1 MARIRLALVL
11 ALAVIAAAGA
21 AADEAGASA
30 GDVLYLNLVWHQHQP
45 LYYKDAGVYTRPWAR
60 VHATK
65 DYYDMAAMLQ
75 QYPDVHVTFNLTPVL
90 LRQLDDLA
98 AGAKDAYQVAAEKP
112 AVKLTEADKTF
123 LLQRFFD
130 ANGTNVI
137 ARFPRYQEL
146 LTKRGGASD
155 AAIAA
160 AIPLYTIEDWR
171 DLQLWFNL
179 AWFDPGFLA
188 QPPLAALVEKGRGFS
203 EADKKT
209 VFDQAR
215 SIVAKVVPLH
225 KAMQDTGQIEVITT
239 PYAHPILPLIFN
251 SNLAA
256 KGDPSAVLPTRF
268 SWPND
273 AIAQVRKAAED
284 YQRRYGRAV
293 RGMWPGEGS
302 VGQDIVKI
310 VADAGFRWMA
320 SGEQV
325 LAKSIGKAGF
335 TRSGSDVVNEADDLY
350 RPYYV
355 RYQDGPKVAVFFRDL
370 RLSDLIGFEYSGTP
384 PEKAADDFMARLE
397 AIRARLAEQ
406 GATGPHVVS
415 VILDGENAWESYP
428 NDGVAFLNA
437 LYRHL
442 SDSTTVRTVTPSEY
456 LARYPEQRPIESLWY
471 GCWFTPDY
479 TTWIGEPEENL
490 AWEYLGK
497 TRNAL
502 AQYDLTKKKT
512 TTPEKLAKAQDAMYL
527 AEGSDW
533 FWWYGSDQDSGND
546 RYFDDAFRALLAEV
560 YTALGEKVPDYVR
573 VPIIMPAAVPVSRD
587 AEGLLTPTIDGTAAA
602 GEWDRAGL
610 LEAGAGAAG
619 ATAGSAAGG
628 ATALG
633 TALLGTLQWGFDANN
648 VYFKVETAKDLA
660 AYGKDASLRLFLSS
674 PQQGNGTAITPN
686 KGVLALRAGF
696 MVDVPAGIPG
706 YLARFGQFDLW
717 DILKPDGFSVA
728 SGARTVEVAVPL
740 SVFGQLGTGD
750 ALYAQLVLAKGA
762 TDVAVVP
769 GGPVPM
775 RIPDLGTTKVVLA
788 LTDPAGDDHG
798 PGTYTYPTDTVFE
811 KGVFDIERFTVS
823 QNDQNLVLSFS
834 VRGPI
839 ANPWGSGIGLSV
851 QTFDVYIDADPGAG
865 TGARKL
871 LEGRN
876 AALAEGN
883 GWEYAVWVEGWNQ
896 KLIVPDADGKPVEV
910 AGGPVK
916 AIVNAARREVTILV
930 SKKALGDL
938 DPAKAGYVG
947 VVASQEGYP
956 AAGVRRIREV
966 QADAA
971 QWRIGGAPADTN
983 HTRIIDVAWP
993 QGSAPTQEQF
1003 LATYPA
1009 SNAPSMDALK
1019 PEDFAQVPI
1028 LVP

>member
-1 MARIRLALVL
+1 
-11 ALAVIAAAGA
+11 
-21 AADEAGASA
+21 
-30 GDVLYLNLVWHQHQP
+30 
-45 LYYKDAGVYTRPWAR
+45 
-60 VHATK
+60 
-65 DYYDMAAMLQ
+65 
-75 QYPDVHVTFNLTPVL
+75 
-90 LRQLDDLA
+90 
-98 AGAKDAYQVAAEKP
+98 
-112 AVKLTEADKTF
+112 
-123 LLQRFFD
+123 
-130 ANGTNVI
+130 
-137 ARFPRYQEL
+137 
-146 LTKRGGASD
+146 
-155 AAIAA
+155 
-160 AIPLYTIEDWR
+160 
-171 DLQLWFNL
+171 
-179 AWFDPGFLA
+179 
-188 QPPLAALVEKGRGFS
+188 
-203 EADKKT
+203 
-209 VFDQAR
+209 
-215 SIVAKVVPLH
+215 
-225 KAMQDTGQIEVITT
+225 
-239 PYAHPILPLIFN
+239 
-251 SNLAA
+251 
-256 KGDPSAVLPTRF
+256 
-268 SWPND
+268 
-273 AIAQVRKAAED
+273 
-284 YQRRYGRAV
+284 
-293 RGMWPGEGS
+293 MWPGEGA
-302 VGQDIVKI
+302 VAQDIVKI
-310 VADAGFRWMA
+310 MADAGFRWMA

-335 TRSGSDVVNEADDLY
+335 TRSGSDVVAEADDLY

-355 RYQDGPKVAVFFRDL
+355 RYADGPKVAVFFRDL

-397 AIRARLAEQ
+397 AIRARLGEQ

-428 NDGVAFLNA
+428 GDGIAFLNA

-442 SDSTTVRTVTPSEY
+442 SDSATVRTVTPSEY
-456 LARYPEQRPIESLWY
+456 LAKFPEQRPIESLWY

-573 VPIIMPAAVPVSRD
+573 VPIIMLAAVPGSRD
-587 AEGLLTPTIDGTAAA
+587 AEGLFTPSIDGSAAV

-610 LEAGAGAAG
+610 LAAGAAPD
-619 ATAGSAAGG
+619 
-628 ATALG
+628 
-633 TALLGTLQWGFDANN
+633 TALLGSLQWGFDADHA
-648 VYFKVETAKDLA
+648 YFKIETAKDLA
-660 AYGKDASLRLFLSS
+660 SYGKDASLRLYLAS
-674 PQQGNGTAITPN
+674 PLQANGTAITPN

-696 MVDVPAGIPG
+696 QVEVRAGVPAVLSAFSQYDEWIATGT
-706 YLARFGQFDLW
+706 A
-717 DILKPDGFSVA
+717 GFTMA
-728 SGARTVEVAVPL
+728 SGARIVEIAVPL

-750 ALYAQLVLAKGA
+750 ALFAQLVVSSAGKDLAFA
-762 TDVAVVP
+762 P
-769 GGPVPM
+769 GGPVPL

-788 LTDPAGDDHG
+788 VIDPAGDDHG
-798 PGTYTYPTDTVFE
+798 PGTYAYPTDTVFE

-823 QNDQNLVLSFS
+823 QNDQNLVLQFT

-839 ANPWGSGIGLSV
+839 ANPWGSGIGLSL

-876 AALAEGN
+876 AALAPGN
-883 GWEYAVWVEGWNQ
+883 GWEFAVWVEGWNQ

-916 AIVNAARREVTILV
+916 VIVNAAKREVTILV
-930 SKKALGDL
+930 SKKALAGL

-966 QADAA
+966 QADSRAVA
-971 QWRIGGAPADTN
+971 YWRRPRRQQPHPDHRCGVGRGG
-983 HTRIIDVAWP
+983 
-993 QGSAPTQEQF
+993 
-1003 LATYPA
+1003 
-1009 SNAPSMDALK
+1009 
-1019 PEDFAQVPI
+1019 
-1028 LVP
+1028 

>member
-1 MARIRLALVL
+1 M
-11 ALAVIAAAGA
+11 
-21 AADEAGASA
+21 
-30 GDVLYLNLVWHQHQP
+30 
-45 LYYKDAGVYTRPWAR
+45 
-60 VHATK
+60 
-65 DYYDMAAMLQ
+65 
-75 QYPDVHVTFNLTPVL
+75 
-90 LRQLDDLA
+90 
-98 AGAKDAYQVAAEKP
+98 
-112 AVKLTEADKTF
+112 
-123 LLQRFFD
+123 
-130 ANGTNVI
+130 
-137 ARFPRYQEL
+137 
-146 LTKRGGASD
+146 
-155 AAIAA
+155 
-160 AIPLYTIEDWR
+160 
-171 DLQLWFNL
+171 
-179 AWFDPGFLA
+179 
-188 QPPLAALVEKGRGFS
+188 
-203 EADKKT
+203 
-209 VFDQAR
+209 
-215 SIVAKVVPLH
+215 AKVVPLH

-239 PYAHPILPLIFN
+239 PYAHPILPLLFN

-273 AIAQVRKAAED
+273 AIAQVKKAAED
-284 YQRRYGRAV
+284 YQRRYGRAA

-325 LAKSIGKAGF
+325 LARSIGKAGF
-335 TRSGSDVVNEADDLY
+335 TRSGSDVVDEADDLY

-355 RYQDGPKVAVFFRDL
+355 RYAEGPKVAVFFRDL

-428 NDGVAFLNA
+428 NDGIAFLDA

-456 LARYPEQRPIESLWY
+456 LAKFPEQRPIESLWY

-573 VPIIMPAAVPVSRD
+573 VPIIMPAAVPGSRD
-587 AEGLLTPTIDGTAAA
+587 AEGLVTPTIDGTAAV
-602 GEWDRAGL
+602 GEWERAGL
-610 LEAGAGAAG
+610 LVAGAGAASG
-619 ATAGSAAGG
+619 AAGTAAVSAA
-628 ATALG
+628 
-633 TALLGTLQWGFDANN
+633 ALLGSLQWAFDADHA
-648 VYFKVETAKDLA
+648 YFKIETAKDLA
-660 AYGKDASLRLFLSS
+660 SYGRDASLRLYLSS
-674 PQQGNGTAITPN
+674 PLQANGTAITPN

-696 MVDVPAGIPG
+696 QVEVRAGAPAVLSVFSHYDEWIATGT
-706 YLARFGQFDLW
+706 A
-717 DILKPDGFSVA
+717 GFAMA
-728 SGARTVEVAVPL
+728 SGARTVEIAVPL

-750 ALYAQLVLAKGA
+750 ALYAQLVVSSAGQDLAFA
-762 TDVAVVP
+762 P
-769 GGPVPM
+769 GGPVPI
-775 RIPDLGTTKVVLA
+775 RIPDLGTTKAVLA
-788 LTDPAGDDHG
+788 VNDPAGDDHG

-811 KGVFDIERFTVS
+811 KGVFDIERFTVA
-823 QNDQNLVLSFS
+823 QNDQNLVLQFT

-876 AALAEGN
+876 AALAPGN
-883 GWEYAVWVEGWNQ
+883 GLGVRGVGGGMEPE
-896 KLIVPDADGKPVEV
+896 ADR
-910 AGGPVK
+910 
-916 AIVNAARREVTILV
+916 ARRRRQARRGGWRPREGHCEPRETG
-930 SKKALGDL
+930 GDHPRL
-938 DPAKAGYVG
+938 EEGARRSRPREGRLRRRGGEPGRLPRGRRAPHPRRAG
-947 VVASQEGYP
+947 
-956 AAGVRRIREV
+956 R
-966 QADAA
+966 
-971 QWRIGGAPADTN
+971 GGA
-983 HTRIIDVAWP
+983 VAHRRRP
-993 QGSAPTQEQF
+993 RRHQPHPDHRCGVGRGSGPDPGA
-1003 LATYPA
+1003 
-1009 SNAPSMDALK
+1009 
-1019 PEDFAQVPI
+1019 VPVD
-1028 LVP
+1028 LPGLRTPPRWTP